1 MRLHL
6 LWCGQLEY
14 LKRYDLCQ
22 DHTKSLLTCQYTVEY
37 TSNNTKET
45 HMTQALA
52 ATFFDEISGELMVDV
67 PQEIMD
73 EIGITPGDVIVWNVD
88 QNGRVTITKK
98 TEE

>member
-1 MRLHL
+1 M
-6 LWCGQLEY
+6 
-14 LKRYDLCQ
+14 
-22 DHTKSLLTCQYTVEY
+22 TK
-37 TSNNTKET
+37 
-45 HMTQALA
+45 ALA

-88 QNGRVTITKK
+88 QDGRVTITKK